1 MRRANAISGIVLIV
15 VSIMTL
21 LVIIPW
27 QIEDGPAGMMSP
39 RLVPQLTMGAVLVL
53 SILLVVSNLGPAGS
67 EDVTPFSRDEL
78 RALALISAVFAVSI
92 ALYFAVGPLAFG
104 IVLVAGT
111 LLVLGERRP
120 LMVAGMPLAM
130 LLLIWAVFYKILGTA
145 IL

>member
-53 SILLVVSNLGPAGS
+53 SILLVVSNLGPAGP
-67 EDVTPFSRDEL
+67 EDVSPFSRDEL

-120 LMVAGMPLAM
+120 LVVAGMPLAM